1 MILKDRKAGGSRKA
15 IGSGECG
22 IFLNW
27 AAFPQGPRGCFSHW
41 GCNWNVRM
49 RLESSLLYP
58 ILLPPNFLKSGLLYF
73 PLLEE
78 GTTFNTRYQTSL
90 GIERQQFKSW
100 LSSFSLCHL
109 GQVIWSF
116 RVCLVLCKMR
126 MLRMI
131 NKGPSVSVSCDFRR
145 MRWTRLPAPVK
156 RLDFQR
162 DSLPS
167 PSFSKCIYQTVF
179 VVANN
184 RNWLSWAKQAFIRR
198 LSGAGTRN
206 HLLQV
211 PH

>member
-1 MILKDRKAGGSRKA
+1 
-15 IGSGECG
+15 
-22 IFLNW
+22 
-27 AAFPQGPRGCFSHW
+27 
-41 GCNWNVRM
+41 M

-145 MRWTRLPAPVK
+145 MRWTRLPTPVK
-156 RLDFQR
+156 RLDFHGTLCHHHLLASVSIRQCLWLQTTEIGYLEQNR
-162 DSLPS
+162 HLLEGYQGLAPGTICSRYPTRVDPIPFLCHAPSL
-167 PSFSKCIYQTVF
+167 F
-179 VVANN
+179 VSLAQGSE
-184 RNWLSWAKQAFIRR
+184 SWAR
-198 LSGAGTRN
+198 G
-206 HLLQV
+206 
-211 PH
+211 